1 MAIGAV
7 LICVIAVAAAWIA
20 KSTQSPPTA
29 AYVSPQRLPNPDYVA
44 PSRGHIDAPGPG
56 KSDGAAH
63 GAVAAPRKPTRLPPA
78 AHTNVK
84 DVRKMPMPFNDPTA
98 WIRKLP
104 EERQREVRRIFKEN
118 ADCVRQRSGG
128 GPLSTEIDYQT
139 MERMHRVMQDCNYE
153 LKSKMKS
160 VLSAD
165 EHQQFL
171 DSLPSARLEGR
182 DVMAPSNPH

>member
-56 KSDGAAH
+56 KSDGAAQ
-63 GAVAAPRKPTRLPPA
+63 GAATPRKPTILPPV
-78 AHTNVK
+78 AHTSAK
-84 DVRKMPMPFNDPTA
+84 DIGKMPMPFSDPTA

-104 EERQREVRRIFKEN
+104 EERQREVRRVFKEH

-128 GPLSTEIDYQT
+128 GPLSTEIDEQT
-139 MERMHRVMQDCNYE
+139 MQRMHRVMQDCDHE
-153 LKSKMKS
+153 LKGKMKA
-160 VLSAD
+160 VLSAN

-182 DVMAPSNPH
+182 DVMAPLNPH